1 MPADV
6 RDRDA
11 LLAPYDVTGPF
22 DEPELQS
29 VAELATHVCGV
40 PCAVVNLISEHFQHQ
55 VAAVGITPSVCVRE
69 DAMCAVTIG
78 EPAPVE
84 VPDAR
89 EDPRFAANP
98 FVTGRL
104 AHIRFYAASQLRAP
118 SGAVLGTLCVFDEAA
133 RELTAEQRHAL
144 DLLAGQ
150 AVGALELRR
159 AYRALTVTV
168 RELAEARDELLRS
181 NSRLAAFAGQVS
193 HDLRNPLAGVT
204 GFLELLV
211 DHPAVAGEATAVAH
225 VDRALAA
232 AGRMRDMVDDLLAYA
247 RVGGSLRTER
257 VDLGVLLREVLD
269 DTPRAPSTPRDSIS
283 ASCPRCGATGRSCAR
298 SSPTSW
304 RTPSAS
310 PAPTGRSCCGCGPG
324 PRVTAGRWRSPTTGS
339 ASPRPGA
346 RRRSRSCARCTS
358 RARSPGA
365 RASGWRPAGA
375 SSPRTT
381 AASGSTAASTA
392 APPWESPCRP
402 REARPARVRARA
414 RRPGRP
420 HPGVRGCAGGRSG
433 TRRLRRGVR
442 PSRPATVDRGR
453 PRPRPGPASTRA
465 TSASRAGGSSSSCRP
480 AVSTAPSW

>member
-55 VAAVGITPSVCVRE
+55 VAAVGITPSVCARE

-168 RELAEARDELLRS
+168 QELAEARDELLRS

-269 DTPRAPSTPRDSIS
+269 DTP
-283 ASCPRCGATGRSCAR
+283 
-298 SSPTSW
+298 
-304 RTPSAS
+304 
-310 PAPTGRSCCGCGPG
+310 
-324 PRVTAGRWRSPTTGS
+324 
-339 ASPRPGA
+339 PGA
-346 RRRSRSCARCTS
+346 LDAARLDLGVLPSVRGDRTQL
-358 RARSPGA
+358 RAVLANVLANAVRFA
-365 RASGWRPAGA
+365 RADRPLVL
-375 SSPRTT
+375 
-381 AASGSTAASTA
+381 
-392 APPWESPCRP
+392 
-402 REARPARVRARA
+402 RVRARPAGDRWEVEIADNGIGVPPA
-414 RRPGRP
+414 RREEAFTLLRQVHQPG
-420 HPGVRGCAGGRSG
+420 
-433 TRRLRRGVR
+433 
-442 PSRPATVDRGR
+442 TV
-453 PRPRPGPASTRA
+453 P
-465 TSASRAGGSSSSCRP
+465 GGSGIGLATCRRIVAAHDGSIGLDDGIDGGTAVRISLP
-480 AVSTAPSW
+480 AA